1 MAAILYYLVC
11 FIDYFFFLYYNIN
24 IINTRSRMCAL
35 ISVNL
40 HEDDG

>member
-24 IINTRSRMCAL
+24 KYYKYTQQNVCADFG
-35 ISVNL
+35 
-40 HEDDG
+40 EFA